1 MVIKSLYI
9 IGSLM
14 LTSAGVMFVVGAT
27 QWLRGAP
34 RNENNP
40 EISVVEKFKKIG
52 GAGKRNGQEVISPLV
67 KQATAYALY
76 LTPPEPP
83 APKKTSRP
91 SIHRQPLHRSAGTTP
106 KFRLLSTTY
115 YRSRPEKSLAL
126 VSEPGKG
133 DHWIKKGERL
143 GHCVVESVEKGAI
156 VYRDGNQSHEMKVTV
171 KKTVQLAQVKPNVS
185 ASTRPAKPSLRL
197 LNASRSREVE

>member
-1 MVIKSLYI
+1 
-9 IGSLM
+9 
-14 LTSAGVMFVVGAT
+14 MFVLGAT
-27 QWLRGAP
+27 QWLHGAP
-34 RNENNP
+34 RNEHNP
-40 EISVVEKFKKIG
+40 EISVVEKFQEIG
-52 GAGKRNGQEVISPLV
+52 GAGKRNSQNVVSPLV

-83 APKKTSRP
+83 APRKTPRP
-91 SIHRQPLHRSAGTTP
+91 NIHKQSLRRSVGTTP

-115 YRSRPEKSLAL
+115 YRSSPEKSLAL

-133 DHWIKKGERL
+133 DHWIRKGERL

-156 VYRDGNQSHEMKVTV
+156 VYRDGNRSRKMKITV

-185 ASTRPAKPSLRL
+185 TSSRIAKPNLRL
-197 LNASRSREVE
+197 LNAPKSREVE